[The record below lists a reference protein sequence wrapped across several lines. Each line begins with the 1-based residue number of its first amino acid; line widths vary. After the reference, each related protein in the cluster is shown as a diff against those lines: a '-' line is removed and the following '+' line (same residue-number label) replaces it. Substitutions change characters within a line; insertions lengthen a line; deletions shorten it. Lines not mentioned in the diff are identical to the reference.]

1 MSNGAYA
8 GLRLAARA
16 ADTPDDDHDETCTD
30 ADCNTH
36 GKGKKKD
43 EPKMTDAST
52 IDDTALAAARAEG
65 FKAANERNAA
75 VVASE
80 HYAGREKLAAN
91 LLGNDKLS
99 AADII
104 AALAEAPAPVAAAT
118 TDPDAAA
125 RAEMRD
131 ALAESGNSNVDANAG
146 GRPAAEADSAQQI
159 SASWDRAYD
168 RVFGTNSA
176 AK

>member
-16 ADTPDDDHDETCTD
+16 ADTPEDDHDETCTD
-30 ADCNTH
+30 EAGKT
-36 GKGKKKD
+36 GSKGKKKD
-43 EPKMTDAST
+43 EPKMTEAST

-75 VVASE
+75 VAASE

-104 AALAEAPAPVAAAT
+104 AALAEAPAPVTAASEP
-118 TDPDAAA
+118 DPDAAA
-125 RAEMRD
+125 RAEMRTAID
-131 ALAESGNSNVDANAG
+131 ESGNSNVDANVG
-146 GRPAAEADSAQQI
+146 GKPAAQADNGAV
-159 SASWDRAYD
+159 WDRAIANINPG
-168 RVFGTNSA
+168 RKSA
-176 AK
+176 

>member
-8 GLRLAARA
+8 GLRLAVRA
-16 ADTPDDDHDETCTD
+16 AETPAEDENETCTD
-30 ADCNTH
+30 EAGKT
-36 GKGKKKD
+36 GSKGKQKD
-43 EPKMTDAST
+43 EPKMTEAST

-104 AALAEAPAPVAAAT
+104 AALAEAPAPVAVASA

-146 GRPAAEADSAQQI
+146 AKPAAAQADNGAV
-159 SASWDRAYD
+159 WDRAIANITPG
-168 RVFGTNSA
+168 RKAG
-176 AK
+176 